1 VRRLTKRSEAIEQK
15 HMAWS
20 WHSWTKQILAPKA
33 DEARLDR
40 ELEKAKGRV
49 AAPVLWLLGKTQ
61 SGKSSIIKGL
71 TGRSDIEIGEGWQAC
86 TRTSRLYAFPD
97 EHESLIRF
105 LDTRGIGEPHYDPT
119 EDLAYAERHA
129 HGILVVM
136 RACDPAQESI
146 KAVLATVR
154 GRRPTWPVI
163 LVQTT
168 LHEGY
173 PRGAS
178 HPEPYC
184 FGNSPFPEAVPADL
198 ARAIDYQRCDF
209 QGLVD
214 RHVAIDFTHPEDGYE
229 PRLYGLDALWDVLA
243 DVVPDG
249 LRGVLAAKPECLSG
263 IRDVLFETAVPHVVS
278 YSILAGA
285 AAMVPAPL
293 ANLTGVTAAQ
303 AKMMHSI
310 ASIYGRPLTHGLVAL
325 GPAVGVSFLPR
336 MVARS
341 FLAGVPVLGSAAAG
355 VWTAATTYA
364 LGCALCWYYA
374 EVARGA
380 EPNTAAISRVYHE
393 ELLRGHERFQ
403 TYFASLATRGG
414 RPSSPT
420 ETKPDA
426 A

>member
-1 VRRLTKRSEAIEQK
+1 MI
-15 HMAWS
+15 WS
-20 WHSWTKQILAPKA
+20 WQSWTRQILAPKA

-40 ELEKAKGRV
+40 ELERAKATVGP
-49 AAPVLWLLGKTQ
+49 PVLWLLGKAQ
-61 SGKSSIIKGL
+61 SGKSSIVQGL
-71 TGRSDIEIGEGWQAC
+71 TGHRDIEIGEGWRAC

-97 EHESLIRF
+97 EQESLIHF

-119 EDLAYAERHA
+119 EDLAYAERQA
-129 HGILVVM
+129 HGILVVA

-154 GRRPTWPVI
+154 KRKRSWPVI

-173 PRGAS
+173 PHGAS

-184 FGNSPFPEAVPADL
+184 FGAVPFPAEVPSDL
-198 ARAIDYQRCDF
+198 ARALAYQRQDF
-209 QGLVD
+209 DGLFD
-214 RHVAIDFTHPEDGYE
+214 RHVAIDFTHPDDGYK

-243 DVVPDG
+243 GVVPDG
-249 LRGVLAAKPECLSG
+249 LRAVLTAKPECLAG
-263 IRDVLFETAVPHVVS
+263 LRDVLFETAVPHVVS

-285 AAMVPAPL
+285 AAMVPVPM

-310 ASIYGRPLTHGLVAL
+310 ASIYGRPLMHGLVAL

-336 MVARS
+336 MLARS

-355 VWTAATTYA
+355 VWTASTTYA
-364 LGCALCWYYA
+364 IGCALCWYYA

-380 EPNTAAISRVYHE
+380 EPSTAAISRVYHD
-393 ELLRGHERFQ
+393 ELLHGHERFR
-403 TYFASLATRGG
+403 TYFASLVTRRGS
-414 RPSSPT
+414 PSSPT
-420 ETKPDA
+420 ETEPDA